1 MYLML
6 TTVKFAK
13 VRENAIIPSKRD
25 EDAGFDIYPCFD
37 EDYIVI
43 QPNETKLIPTGI
55 CSAFDKD
62 YVFILKERGST
73 GTKGMGQRAGVM
85 DSGFRGEWW
94 TPITNHTNSIIV
106 IGDEEKYKADSSKET
121 FSMLFG
127 SVLNNWNGTIY
138 YPKTKAICQALL
150 VPVPEVEVEEY
161 TYEEIQNIKSER
173 MGGMIGSSGK

>member
-1 MYLML
+1 MI

-13 VRENAIIPSKRD
+13 VRDNAIIPSKRD
-25 EDAGFDIYPCFD
+25 EDAGWDIYPCFN

-73 GTKGMGQRAGVM
+73 GSRGIGQRAGII
-85 DSGFRGEWW
+85 DSGFRGEWFVCV
-94 TPITNHTNSIIV
+94 TNHNDAPLV
-106 IGDEEKYKADSSKET
+106 FGDEYSYKKDHLI
-121 FSMLFG
+121 MYH
-127 SVLNNWNGTIY
+127 GTVF
-138 YPKTKAICQALL
+138 YPKTKAIAQALL
-150 VPVPEVEVEEY
+150 LPVPEVEVEEY

-173 MGGMIGSSGK
+173 GTGIIGSSGK